1 MLKKMKKE
9 SQLFTT
15 ELPKGTLMYA
25 FGSSICS
32 KEFNDID
39 LLFVIPDSV
48 DKLFSYDCVQKFC
61 RKLEAN
67 IGTVVDFTILTDLEE
82 QKIRF
87 VEQVKAILLLIDS

>member
-1 MLKKMKKE
+1 MKKE

-15 ELPKGTLMYA
+15 ELPEGTLIYA
-25 FGSSICS
+25 FGSSVYS
-32 KEFNDID
+32 SEFNDVD

-48 DKLFSYDCVQKFC
+48 DKLFSYDCVRKFC

-87 VEQVKAILLLIDS
+87 VEQVKALPLSTDS